1 MRWFRKTIQNL
12 KTGFEDEAFILFLEQ
27 IQVVIAKVLSLAM
40 IALIIVGCFHLIFYL
55 GKQLLFDRELI
66 FKNTLFELFGL
77 FLNILIALELLENIS
92 AYLRKHIIQV
102 ELVIVTSLIAVA
114 RKIILFNLDKK
125 TALDLMALAI
135 ALIAL
140 SSSYWIIRKTTKL

>member
-66 FKNTLFELFGL
+66 FKNTLFELFW
-77 FLNILIALELLENIS
+77 
-92 AYLRKHIIQV
+92 
-102 ELVIVTSLIAVA
+102 LVFEYSNCPGIA
-114 RKIILFNLDKK
+114 RKYFCLSQK
-125 TALDLMALAI
+125 THY
-135 ALIAL
+135 
-140 SSSYWIIRKTTKL
+140 SSRISHSYFSNCRCS

>member
-1 MRWFRKTIQNL
+1 MAWFRKASQKF
-12 KTGFEDEAFILFLEQ
+12 KTALGDEEFILFLEH
-27 IQVVIAKVLSLAM
+27 IQVIISKVLSLAM
-40 IALIIVGCFHLIFYL
+40 VALIIFACFHLIFYL
-55 GKQLLFDRELI
+55 GKELIYDQNLI
-66 FKNTLFELFGL
+66 FKNSLFELFGL

-114 RKIILFNLDKK
+114 RKIILFDLDKK
-125 TALDLMALAI
+125 SALDLMSLAI

-140 SSSYWIIRKTTKL
+140 SSSYWIIRKTNKS